1 MSTPAQVQA
10 NRANSQKSTGPT
22 SGPGRKTSS
31 RNSSTFGISKTG
43 GLFFFLPL
51 EHEEDF
57 IALEFKF
64 ISEHKPQTITES
76 VIVRRMVESEW
87 LRNRALCL
95 QMRCYDSETGMIG
108 DEKQLALLLRYES
121 MHERAFYKAV
131 NELQKLR
138 KEKKKEEIGFVSQ
151 TRAAAV
157 HAMKEEAFEMKKQ
170 QFEMKKS
177 RSAQPAQ
184 PETKPTAAESRLE
197 SLEMAA

>member
-1 MSTPAQVQA
+1 MATQAQVHA
-10 NRANSQKSTGPT
+10 NQANSQKSTGPT
-22 SGPGRKTSS
+22 SGPGREASS
-31 RNSSTFGISKTG
+31 RNSYTLGLSKTG
-43 GLFFFLPL
+43 GLFFFLPTEL
-51 EHEEDF
+51 EEDF
-57 IALEFKF
+57 ISLESKF
-64 ISEHKPQTITES
+64 ISEHQPQTITES
-76 VIVRRMVESEW
+76 VLVRRMVESEW
-87 LRNRALCL
+87 LRNRALRL
-95 QMRCYDSETGMIG
+95 QVKCHDRETGMIR

>member
-1 MSTPAQVQA
+1 MSTQAQINA
-10 NRANSQKSTGPT
+10 NQANSQKSTGPT
-22 SGPGRKTSS
+22 SGPGRQASS
-31 RNSSTFGISKTG
+31 RNSFTFGLSKTG

-51 EHEEDF
+51 EHEKDF
-57 IALEFKF
+57 IALEYKF
-64 ISEHKPQTITES
+64 INEHKPQTITES

-108 DEKQLALLLRYES
+108 DEKQFALLLRYES

-151 TRAAAV
+151 KRAAAV

-177 RSAQPAQ
+177 RSTQSTQ
-184 PETKPTAAESRLE
+184 PESKPTAAESRPD

>member
-1 MSTPAQVQA
+1 MSTQAQINA
-10 NRANSQKSTGPT
+10 NQANSQKSTGPT
-22 SGPGRKTSS
+22 SGPGREASS
-31 RNSSTFGISKTG
+31 RNSCTFGISKTG
-43 GLFFFLPL
+43 GLFFLLAP
-51 EHEEDF
+51 EREEDF
-57 IALEFKF
+57 VALEYKF

-95 QMRCYDSETGMIG
+95 QMRCYASETGMI
-108 DEKQLALLLRYES
+108 DNEKQLALLLRYES

-157 HAMKEEAFEMKKQ
+157 HAMKEEAFKMKKQ

-177 RSAQPAQ
+177 RSSQPAQ
-184 PETKPTAAESRLE
+184 PDIDPKVADSRPD

>member
-22 SGPGRKTSS
+22 SGPGRETSS
-31 RNSSTFGISKTG
+31 RNSYTFGISKTG

-121 MHERAFYKAV
+121 MHERAFYKAL

-138 KEKKKEEIGFVSQ
+138 KEKTKEQIGFVSQ
-151 TRAAAV
+151 KRAAEV
-157 HAMKEEAFEMKKQ
+157 HTMKQETFEMKKQ

-177 RSAQPAQ
+177 RASQSAQP
-184 PETKPTAAESRLE
+184 EIKPAAAESRPGTLE
-197 SLEMAA
+197 TAA